1 MCVIYKCRPLIN
13 FQKSKALQRK
23 QGKAIDRRA
32 QHTHKYIYIYIY
44 IYIHAVSSGGGD
56 GVEDLISINIPGV

>member
-44 IYIHAVSSGGGD
+44 IYIHAVNSERRAVHSERD
-56 GVEDLISINIPGV
+56 KRYPDTQ